1 MSRIRSHFGYSV
13 GLVVVALTLAAANVA
28 SAESSGVSTFKVQG
42 GKHFGHHGHH
52 PHFGFGFDGGFHA
65 STAAEGFLF
74 GKAAVIDSV
83 GRFRVN
89 DAQANI
95 LNEQA
100 RALDRENDLLQVKAF
115 HARLQIARQTREA
128 ERARRAAKQIE
139 GQQLLRARQNVVHA
153 AVYQLNADELNL
165 VTGEIRWPAVL
176 EAAQFAADRARIEEL
191 VVRQARYGADDL
203 VTAEIV
209 RASERLARALR
220 AEIGVLPRAEYLAA
234 QKFLVG
240 LRFASNS

>member
-1 MSRIRSHFGYSV
+1 MSRVHSHFGYSV
-13 GLVVVALTLAAANVA
+13 RLVVVALTLAVAGVA
-28 SAESSGVSTFKVQG
+28 SAESSHSSSSGQT
-42 GKHFGHHGHH
+42 KHFAFHHGHHH

-65 STAAEGFLF
+65 STALEGALI

-100 RALDRENDLLQVKAF
+100 RALDRENDLLQVQAF
-115 HARLQIARQTREA
+115 HARLEIARKAREA
-128 ERARRAAKQIE
+128 ERARRAAKAIE
-139 GQQLLRARQNVVHA
+139 GQQLLQARQIALHA
-153 AVYQLNADELNL
+153 AVYRLNTDELNL
-165 VTGEIRWPAVL
+165 TTGEIRWPAVL
-176 EAAQFAADRARIEEL
+176 EAAKFAAERARIEEL
-191 VVRQARYGADDL
+191 VVRQARYGADDV

-240 LRFASNS
+240 LKFASNS

>member
-1 MSRIRSHFGYSV
+1 V
-13 GLVVVALTLAAANVA
+13 G
-28 SAESSGVSTFKVQG
+28 ESSHSSSSGKAG
-42 GKHFGHHGHH
+42 GKHFGHRHGHHH
-52 PHFGFGFDGGFHA
+52 PHFGFGFDGGFHS
-65 STAAEGFLF
+65 STALEGALF

-115 HARLQIARQTREA
+115 HARLEIARQAREA
-128 ERARRAAKQIE
+128 ERARRAAKAIE
-139 GQQLLRARQNVVHA
+139 GQKLLKARQIVLHA
-153 AVYQLNADELNL
+153 AAYQLTADELNL
-165 VTGEIRWPAVL
+165 ATGEIRWPAVL
-176 EAAQFAADRARIEEL
+176 DAAKFAAERARIEEL
-191 VVRQARYGADDL
+191 VVRQARYGADDV

-234 QKFLVG
+234 QKFLMG
-240 LRFASNS
+240 LRFAS